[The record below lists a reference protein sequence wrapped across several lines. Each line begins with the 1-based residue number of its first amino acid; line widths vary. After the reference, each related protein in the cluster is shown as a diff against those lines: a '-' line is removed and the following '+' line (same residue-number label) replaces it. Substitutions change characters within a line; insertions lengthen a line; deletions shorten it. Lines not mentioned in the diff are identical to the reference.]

1 MEGNRW
7 FRSRAEARVKAEIS
21 VVCDDGM
28 RQWRPMALGQGW
40 RPRKGVQGA
49 PEGQGREMS
58 RGEYGKKLAKRY

>member
-40 RPRKGVQGA
+40 R
-49 PEGQGREMS
+49 S
-58 RGEYGKKLAKRY
+58 RGEECLGVNAGGNWRSDTER

>member
-40 RPRKGVQGA
+40 RASKGHQK
-49 PEGQGREMS
+49 GQGRGMS
-58 RGEYGKKLAKRY
+58 RGEYGRKLARRY